1 MIKMKISLLFLI
13 ALMFSCSTEQTVERT
28 PTLLKIGGPMKNSDE
43 EISGMDWYN
52 DNLILLPE
60 NLNGYVFAIKKAEL
74 DSRINGN
81 DTTTIFPEQ
90 IKLNTP
96 NYKELVPGFDSFEAI
111 AFRGYEVYLT
121 IEIRFADSMSCLLA
135 RGHIDE
141 ETLDIT
147 VPEQNLTVINV
158 PTYIDNMSY
167 ESLVIEE
174 DRVIALFEA
183 NGDSL
188 LRAPYAV
195 SINSSGNDI
204 IKYPLSSI
212 NYRITD
218 ATSVDKKNRFWVIN
232 YFFPRDKKT
241 LKPSNDTLSSKYGN
255 GPSHSKS
262 SRIERLVEY
271 EIKNKQVLLTKS
283 APIEIELFGENIS
296 RKWEALA
303 RYGNKGFLIA
313 TDKYPKPYTLLAF
326 LPHPSYK
333 YLPKVSQSSST
344 KYLKELDARLSKGQ
358 ASKYL
363 GSHSGNWEGYLLNQY
378 NNGSAQFSV
387 RSDGRATLTLSGKFS
402 ATHQGR
408 VEGKYFITNK
418 GKRCSIVELGG
429 GQFKIVLIWEGVN
442 LDVYFQ

>member
-1 MIKMKISLLFLI
+1 MKNDYTKMIKIKISLLFSI
-13 ALMFSCSTEQTVERT
+13 FLMFSCSTKQTIERA

-74 DSRINGN
+74 DSRIIGN
-81 DTTTIFPEQ
+81 DTTIIFPEQ

-141 ETLDIT
+141 KTLEIT
-147 VPEQNLTVINV
+147 VPEQNLTVIDV
-158 PTYIDNMSY
+158 PKYVDNMSY
-167 ESLVIEE
+167 ESLVIDE

-188 LRAPYAV
+188 IKDPYAL

-212 NYRITD
+212 NYRIAD
-218 ATSVDKKNRFWVIN
+218 ATRIDKNNRFWVIN
-232 YFFPRDKKT
+232 YFFPGDRKV
-241 LKPSNDTLSSKYGN
+241 LKPSNDILASKYGN
-255 GPSHSKS
+255 GPSHSRS
-262 SRIERLVEY
+262 NRVERLVQY
-271 EIKNKQVLLTKS
+271 EIRNEKVSLTKS
-283 APIEIELFGENIS
+283 APIEIKLEGEKTS

-303 RYGNKGFLIA
+303 RYGNEGFLIA
-313 TDKYPKPYTLLAF
+313 TDKYPKPHTLLAF
-326 LPHPSYK
+326 LP
-333 YLPKVSQSSST
+333 
-344 KYLKELDARLSKGQ
+344 
-358 ASKYL
+358 
-363 GSHSGNWEGYLLNQY
+363 
-378 NNGSAQFSV
+378 
-387 RSDGRATLTLSGKFS
+387 
-402 ATHQGR
+402 
-408 VEGKYFITNK
+408 NK
-418 GKRCSIVELGG
+418 
-429 GQFKIVLIWEGVN
+429 
-442 LDVYFQ
+442 

>member
-1 MIKMKISLLFLI
+1 MKNDYTKMIKIKISLLFSI
-13 ALMFSCSTEQTVERT
+13 FLMFSCSTKQTIERA
-28 PTLLKIGGPMKNSDE
+28 PILLKIGGPMKNSDE

-60 NLNGYVFAIKKAEL
+60 NLNSYVFAIKKAEL
-74 DSRINGN
+74 DSRIIGN
-81 DTTTIFPEQ
+81 DTTIIFPEQ

-141 ETLDIT
+141 KTLEIT
-147 VPEQNLTVINV
+147 VPEQNLTVIDV
-158 PTYIDNMSY
+158 PKYVDNMSY
-167 ESLVIEE
+167 ESLVIDE

-188 LRAPYAV
+188 IKDPYAL

-212 NYRITD
+212 NYRIAD
-218 ATSVDKKNRFWVIN
+218 ATKIDKNNKFWVIN
-232 YFFPRDKKT
+232 YFFPGDRKV
-241 LKPSNDTLSSKYGN
+241 LKPSNDILTSKYGN

-262 SRIERLVEY
+262 NRVERLIEY
-271 EIKNKQVLLTKS
+271 EIKNGKVLLTKS
-283 APIEIELFGENIS
+283 APIEIELEGEKTS

-313 TDKYPKPYTLLAF
+313 TDKYPKPHTLLAF
-326 LPHPSYK
+326 LP
-333 YLPKVSQSSST
+333 
-344 KYLKELDARLSKGQ
+344 
-358 ASKYL
+358 
-363 GSHSGNWEGYLLNQY
+363 
-378 NNGSAQFSV
+378 
-387 RSDGRATLTLSGKFS
+387 
-402 ATHQGR
+402 
-408 VEGKYFITNK
+408 NK
-418 GKRCSIVELGG
+418 
-429 GQFKIVLIWEGVN
+429 
-442 LDVYFQ
+442 

>member
-1 MIKMKISLLFLI
+1 MKNDYTKMIKIKISLLFSI
-13 ALMFSCSTEQTVERT
+13 FLMFSCSTKQTIERA

-74 DSRINGN
+74 DSRIIGN
-81 DTTTIFPEQ
+81 DTTIIFPEQ

-141 ETLDIT
+141 KTLEIT
-147 VPEQNLTVINV
+147 VPEQNLTVIDV
-158 PTYIDNMSY
+158 PKYVDNMSY
-167 ESLVIEE
+167 ESLVIDE

-188 LRAPYAV
+188 IKDPYAL

-212 NYRITD
+212 NYRIAD
-218 ATSVDKKNRFWVIN
+218 ATRIDKNNRFWVIN
-232 YFFPRDKKT
+232 YFFPGDRKV
-241 LKPSNDTLSSKYGN
+241 LKPSNDILASKYGN
-255 GPSHSKS
+255 GPSHSRS
-262 SRIERLVEY
+262 NRVERLVEY
-271 EIKNKQVLLTKS
+271 EIRNEKVSLTKS
-283 APIEIELFGENIS
+283 APIEIKLEGEKTS

-303 RYGNKGFLIA
+303 RYENEGFLIA
-313 TDKYPKPYTLLAF
+313 TDKYPKPHTLLAF
-326 LPHPSYK
+326 LP
-333 YLPKVSQSSST
+333 
-344 KYLKELDARLSKGQ
+344 
-358 ASKYL
+358 
-363 GSHSGNWEGYLLNQY
+363 
-378 NNGSAQFSV
+378 
-387 RSDGRATLTLSGKFS
+387 
-402 ATHQGR
+402 
-408 VEGKYFITNK
+408 NK
-418 GKRCSIVELGG
+418 
-429 GQFKIVLIWEGVN
+429 
-442 LDVYFQ
+442 

>member
-1 MIKMKISLLFLI
+1 MKNDYTKMIKIKISLLFSI
-13 ALMFSCSTEQTVERT
+13 FLMFSCSTKQTIERA

-74 DSRINGN
+74 DSRIIGN
-81 DTTTIFPEQ
+81 DTTIIFPEQ

-141 ETLDIT
+141 KTLEIT
-147 VPEQNLTVINV
+147 VPEQNLTVIDV
-158 PTYIDNMSY
+158 PKYVDNMSY
-167 ESLVIEE
+167 ESLVIDE

-188 LRAPYAV
+188 IKDPYAL

-212 NYRITD
+212 NYRIAD
-218 ATSVDKKNRFWVIN
+218 ATRIDKNNRFWVIN
-232 YFFPRDKKT
+232 YFFPGDRKV
-241 LKPSNDTLSSKYGN
+241 LKPSNDILASKYGN
-255 GPSHSKS
+255 GPSHSRS
-262 SRIERLVEY
+262 NRVERLVEY
-271 EIKNKQVLLTKS
+271 EIRNEKVSLTKS
-283 APIEIELFGENIS
+283 APIEIKLEGEKTS

-303 RYGNKGFLIA
+303 RYGNEGFLIA
-313 TDKYPKPYTLLAF
+313 TDKYPKPHTLLAF
-326 LPHPSYK
+326 LP
-333 YLPKVSQSSST
+333 
-344 KYLKELDARLSKGQ
+344 
-358 ASKYL
+358 
-363 GSHSGNWEGYLLNQY
+363 
-378 NNGSAQFSV
+378 
-387 RSDGRATLTLSGKFS
+387 
-402 ATHQGR
+402 
-408 VEGKYFITNK
+408 NK
-418 GKRCSIVELGG
+418 
-429 GQFKIVLIWEGVN
+429 
-442 LDVYFQ
+442 